1 MSAGVDGGFEC
12 RGSGME
18 RVVVMSGQ
26 SDHRTGLLGKLAA
39 LGLLAAALAC
49 GLPTGCSK
57 GRWNNLFAAKFV
69 STPVPRDFAIVID
82 RNTSTYFARVHVH
95 QLIQAAD
102 RTSRTT
108 YTTWSD
114 YHHGIASRY
123 STTTK
128 LTQAQLQAMW
138 NEVCRHRLM
147 RNAFTWVYWYS
158 PIDRYQRNSM
168 TLQIRANGQERVYH
182 QINHWDNN
190 KLPLIQLCE
199 SVNLPIG
206 RQVHP
211 QAPPPPTTQS
221 VATQPAAPPATA
233 PVGR

>member
-26 SDHRTGLLGKLAA
+26 GDHRTRILGKLAA

-95 QLIQAAD
+95 QLYQYTHVKAFRIS
-102 RTSRTT
+102 RWRHTSF
-108 YTTWSD
+108 
-114 YHHGIASRY
+114 HIACSC
-123 STTTK
+123 
-128 LTQAQLQAMW
+128 A
-138 NEVCRHRLM
+138 
-147 RNAFTWVYWYS
+147 
-158 PIDRYQRNSM
+158 
-168 TLQIRANGQERVYH
+168 RVS
-182 QINHWDNN
+182 
-190 KLPLIQLCE
+190 LVVVL
-199 SVNLPIG
+199 
-206 RQVHP
+206 
-211 QAPPPPTTQS
+211 
-221 VATQPAAPPATA
+221 
-233 PVGR
+233 